1 MATRKATA
9 RKGTSRKP
17 TTKGKTVSLSVV
29 VARHA
34 EQRGID
40 TTKAGKAIRSRLRS
54 HYDDYSKRFNYPQGK
69 DNRDGNRWPDMPI
82 ALAKEL
88 LTK

>member
-1 MATRKATA
+1 MATRKQT
-9 RKGTSRKP
+9 TSRKRVS
-17 TTKGKTVSLSVV
+17 TKRVPLSVV

-34 EQRGID
+34 ERKGID
-40 TTKAGKAIRSRLRS
+40 TSKAGKAIRSRLRS
-54 HYDDYSKRFNYPQGK
+54 HFDDYSERFNYPGDAK
-69 DNRDGNRWPDMPI
+69 DNRDGNRWPDMPA